1 MKGNNVR
8 SGMVNGDKSLGL
20 MEKMISQIP
29 DDCRA
34 KNRFLWTS
42 NGENE
47 NLRNTMQ
54 FLKEWKFIRVHNNKN
69 CQLN

>member
-34 KNRFLWTS
+34 KNRFL
-42 NGENE
+42 
-47 NLRNTMQ
+47 
-54 FLKEWKFIRVHNNKN
+54 
-69 CQLN
+69 